1 MMVLVLVLVMVL
13 VLCGSAMSCPST
25 AGVE

>member
-1 MMVLVLVLVMVL
+1 MMVLVLVMVL